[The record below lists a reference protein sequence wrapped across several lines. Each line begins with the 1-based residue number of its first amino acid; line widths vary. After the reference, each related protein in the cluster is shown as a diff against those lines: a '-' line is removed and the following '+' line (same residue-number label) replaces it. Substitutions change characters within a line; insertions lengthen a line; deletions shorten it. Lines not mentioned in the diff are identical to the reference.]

1 MKWILNNFY
10 HSNIF
15 IVCAYAAG
23 GANYLAGS
31 AGALEIAI
39 IIQGA
44 IEVL

>member
-1 MKWILNNFY
+1 MKRVAVRL
-10 HSNIF
+10 SL
-15 IVCAYAAG
+15 VAYAAG
-23 GANYLAGS
+23 GANYLAVS